1 MAGIAIAA
9 AVGFVVGA
17 GVNYAQTGDVGKSFQ
32 AGFKGGV
39 TGAIAYGF
47 GAAAAGG
54 IGAGAY
60 AGSQAG
66 QAGQSAWQTGA
77 AGGSSFGAEAGAGMG
92 TGYTTGTGAS
102 AGTGYSGG
110 ALSGGNWNVST
121 EGGFT
126 PAASTNAGAW
136 GASNYSVAPIGYGA
150 ASTGVLGSGVGWGDI
165 GKMALLAVGSSLLDR
180 GDAPTIQVQVPE
192 YQPLNYPTPEPMR
205 LLAETTPDP
214 EPEPPPEPEPEPEP
228 PPLLGVPISA
238 QPGVFGPREPSA
250 AEVVALNEARETREA
265 AQRKQETEEELGGIR
280 FLAARDVAID
290 PFARR
295 RRPRTALER
304 FSGVEPTLGAPYSTY
319 A

>member
-1 MAGIAIAA
+1 MAPIAIWAG
-9 AVGFVVGA
+9 VGFVIGA
-17 GVNYAQTGDVGKSFQ
+17 GVSYARTGDVGKSFQ

-39 TGAIAYGF
+39 TGAVSAGF
-47 GAAAAGG
+47 ASAAAGG
-54 IGAGAY
+54 AAGV
-60 AGSQAG
+60 G
-66 QAGQSAWQTGA
+66 GA
-77 AGGSSFGAEAGAGMG
+77 A
-92 TGYTTGTGAS
+92 
-102 AGTGYSGG
+102 
-110 ALSGGNWNVST
+110 
-121 EGGFT
+121 
-126 PAASTNAGAW
+126 
-136 GASNYSVAPIGYGA
+136 GA
-150 ASTGVLGSGVGWGDI
+150 ASTGILGSGIGWGDI
-165 GKMALLAVGSSLLDR
+165 GKMALLAVGSGLFDS
-180 GDAPTIQVQVPE
+180 GDAPTAQVQVPE

-205 LLAETTPDP
+205 LLAETAPEPEPEPPPDPEPETTPDP
-214 EPEPPPEPEPEPEP
+214 EPE

-304 FSGVEPTLGAPYSTY
+304 FSGAEPTLGAPYSTY